1 MRIDLSVHID
11 EHGVFFIMATI
22 EVTCSHCNS
31 TNVVKNGKAP
41 SGLQRFYC
49 NSCRKSFQKEFIYNG
64 NQPGVQ
70 ERLVD
75 MAMNGSGVRDTS
87 RVLGISQNTV
97 IKRLKNSHPER

>member
-1 MRIDLSVHID
+1 
-11 EHGVFFIMATI
+11 MAI
-22 EVTCSHCNS
+22 IKVSRSHCES
-31 TNVVKNGKAP
+31 DRVVKNGKAP

-49 NSCRKSFQKEFIYNG
+49 KNCRKRFQKDFIYNG

-70 ERLVD
+70 DRLID

-97 IKRLKNSHPER
+97 IERLKNSHPDK